1 MSAAVG
7 TRPAGGAVA
16 LRRKGNESKKDNNTQ
31 TDVRISNITAA
42 KAVADCIR
50 TSLGPRGMDKMII
63 DPKGE
68 TIISNDGATI
78 LSRLQVTHPCAKMLV
93 DLSKAQDIEAGDGTT
108 TVAVLCGSL
117 LRSVEDLLNKGIH
130 PTQISESFN
139 ECAKLAEKVLEDMS
153 IKIDIDDRDTLIK
166 AAVTS
171 LNSKVISQNS
181 DLLAPMAVDAVRK
194 IIRSNGDVD
203 LRDIRVTSALGGTI
217 DDTELIQ
224 NGMVFKQ
231 KASRVAGGPVRIQDA
246 TIALIQFQLSP
257 PKTDMESTVTITD
270 YTQMDRALKEERK
283 YLLGLCKA
291 IKDAGVNVLLVQ
303 KSVLRDAVTAQS
315 LDFLAKMKI
324 MVVTDIERSDIEFI
338 TKTLGCMP
346 VANLENLTKE
356 KFGHAK
362 TVIEEGTPS
371 GKVIK
376 IMGVQAPPP
385 SSLNHEL
392 FGKTVC
398 FFLRGSNSLMLEE
411 AERALHDSL
420 CVIRS
425 IVKKRAI
432 MPGGAAGEI
441 EVCMQLGK
449 YARER
454 AEGMQTFC
462 MRSYADAFEIIP
474 YTLAENAGMQPI
486 SIVTELRNAHA
497 SGHVNSGVNVR
508 KGCVT
513 DMVEENVV
521 QPLLVSTSAVRLASE
536 AVMMILKIDDI
547 IMTRI

>member
-1 MSAAVG
+1 MSAA
-7 TRPAGGAVA
+7 TTAKRPAAGGA
-16 LRRKGNESKKDNNTQ
+16 RRAGNENKKDTNTQ
-31 TDVRISNITAA
+31 TDVRLSNITSA
-42 KAVADCIR
+42 KAVADCVR

-78 LSRLQVTHPCAKMLV
+78 LSKLQVTHPCAKMLV

-108 TVAVLCGSL
+108 SVVVLCGAL
-117 LRSVEDLLNKGIH
+117 LRAVEDLLNKGIH

-139 ECAKLAEKVLEDMS
+139 SCAKMAEEVLEKMS
-153 IKIDIDDRDTLIK
+153 IKIDIDDRETLIK
-166 AAVTS
+166 AAITS

-181 DLLAPMAVDAVRK
+181 DRLAPMAVDAVRK
-194 IIRSNGDVD
+194 IIRQNGDVD
-203 LRDIRVTSALGGTI
+203 LRDIRVVAALGGTI
-217 DDTELIQ
+217 DDTEVIN
-224 NGMVFKQ
+224 NGMIFKQ

-283 YLLGLCKA
+283 YLLELCKK
-291 IKDAGVNVLLVQ
+291 IKNAGVNVLLVQ

-324 MVVTDIERSDIEFI
+324 MVVTDVERNDIDYI

-346 VANLENLTKE
+346 VANIENLTPD
-356 KFGHAK
+356 KFGRADL
-362 TVIEEGTPS
+362 VVEEGTPG

-376 IMGVQAPPP
+376 VSGVRQPPP
-385 SSLNHEL
+385 SSLNREL

-441 EVCMQLGK
+441 EVCLQLGK

-454 AEGMQTFC
+454 AEGIQTFC
-462 MRSYADAFEIIP
+462 MRAYADAFEIIP
-474 YTLAENAGMQPI
+474 YTLAENAGLQPI

-497 SGHVNSGVNVR
+497 SGCVNAGVNVR
-508 KGCVT
+508 KGYVT

-547 IMTRI
+547 IMTRM